1 MKAVTPRTIYGAV
14 CLTLILLLLAKF
26 AGAMSSVIISLALS
40 AILAAALDAPV
51 SWLERRR
58 VSRSVGTFL
67 CVVAALGL
75 AVFAVRLVAPMV
87 SSQAQALSD
96 QCPRLVKQ
104 LDAKAEKYLKT
115 IKVDPRHLDLAKL
128 DIKPGAV
135 AKGVAGSAAWVGQNA
150 LSALTGAFLVIV
162 FTIYILIEPRPL
174 IKGAL
179 HPWPADV
186 RKKIRRCLIRIKK
199 AISYWVVGLM
209 LGSCCI
215 FLLTWLGLSLIRM
228 PNAFLFAVIAGL
240 MNIIP
245 TLGPILSAV
254 PPVLIAIITNP
265 VMILKVIVVYVVV
278 QQCEGHLVT
287 PLVMQKQLSI
297 HPVVLLFSIFV
308 MGTLFGVAGIFI
320 TAPVVASVGIIYDEF
335 YAKEARRRA
344 GKSSGG

>member
-1 MKAVTPRTIYGAV
+1 MRPVNSGTIYGAV
-14 CLTLILLLLAKF
+14 CLALFLLLLAKF
-26 AGAMSSVIISLALS
+26 AGVISSVIISLALA
-40 AILAAALDAPV
+40 AIIAAALDIPV
-51 SWLERRR
+51 TRLERFR
-58 VSRSVGTFL
+58 VSRGVGTFL
-67 CVVAALGL
+67 CVVIVLGL
-75 AVFAVRLVAPMV
+75 GVFAFRLVAPMV
-87 SSQAQALSD
+87 NSQARTLSD
-96 QCPRLVKQ
+96 QLPRLVKQ

-115 IKVDPRHLDLAKL
+115 LNIDPRYFSFAEL

-135 AKGVAGSAAWVGQNA
+135 AEGLAGSAAWVGQ
-150 LSALTGAFLVIV
+150 SAVSAVTGAFLVIV
-162 FTIYILIEPRPL
+162 FTVYILVEPRPL
-174 IKGAL
+174 IRGMM
-179 HPWPADV
+179 HPWPMDI
-186 RKKIRRCLIRIKK
+186 RKKLRRCLMRIQK
-199 AISYWVVGLM
+199 AITCWVVGLM
-209 LGSCCI
+209 LGSFCI

-228 PNAFLFAVIAGL
+228 PNAFLFAVIAGV

-308 MGTLFGVAGIFI
+308 MGTLFGLAGIFI

-344 GKSSGG
+344 GK

>member
-1 MKAVTPRTIYGAV
+1 MKAVTPRTVYGAV
-14 CLTLILLLLAKF
+14 CLTLFLLLMAKF
-26 AGAMSSVIISLALS
+26 AGVMSSVIISLALS
-40 AILAAALDAPV
+40 AILAAALDVPV

-58 VSRSVGTFL
+58 VSRGVGTFL

-75 AVFAVRLVAPMV
+75 VVSAVRLVTPMV
-87 SSQAQALSD
+87 SSQAQTLSD
-96 QCPRLVKQ
+96 QFPRLARQ

-115 IKVDPRHLDLAKL
+115 LNIDPRHFDFAHL
-128 DIKPGAV
+128 DINPGAV
-135 AKGVAGSAAWVGQNA
+135 AKGVAGSAAWVGQSA
-150 LSALTGAFLVIV
+150 LSAVTGTFLVIV
-162 FTIYILIEPRPL
+162 FTIYILSEPRPL
-174 IKGAL
+174 IRGVM
-179 HPWPADV
+179 HPWSMDI
-186 RKKIRRCLIRIKK
+186 RKKLRRCLLRIQK
-199 AISYWVVGLM
+199 AITYWVVGLM
-209 LGSCCI
+209 LGSFCI
-215 FLLTWLGLSLIRM
+215 FLLTWLGLTLIRM

-320 TAPVVASVGIIYDEF
+320 TAPVVASAGIIYDEF

-344 GKSSGG
+344 AGG